1 MSERGTALMTKAGRQ
16 LDEIAAFLGTLNQ
29 ADLAK
34 PCADGSAGDTVDAAA
49 AHRAGDTV
57 GATASHMADG
67 YDHLG
72 RLLPTTGYVPGSQP
86 GGDHHS
92 HDHSHDHD
100 HARVPEALP
109 DLRARLM
116 GGKAR
121 IALLADL
128 TDEQLD
134 SVPPAVGLFAD
145 GRRTLEQVIE
155 AVIAHQAAH
164 FATLKRAVA

>member
-1 MSERGTALMTKAGRQ
+1 MSERGTALMTKASRQ
-16 LDEIAAFLGTLNQ
+16 LDEIAAFLGTLNE
-29 ADLAK
+29 ADLGK
-34 PCADGSAGDTVDAAA
+34 PCADASAGDTVDAAA
-49 AHRAGDTV
+49 AHRGGDTV
-57 GATASHMADG
+57 GATAAHMADG

-72 RLLPTTGYVPGSQP
+72 RLLQTAGCVPGSP
-86 GGDHHS
+86 TTAGHHR
-92 HDHSHDHD
+92 HH

-109 DLRARLM
+109 DLRARLV

-134 SVPPAVGLFAD
+134 SVPPAVGLFSD

>member
-1 MSERGTALMTKAGRQ
+1 MSARGTDLMTKASRQ
-16 LDEIAAFLGTLNQ
+16 LDEIAEFLGTLNE
-29 ADLAK
+29 ADLSR
-34 PCADGSAGDTVDAAA
+34 PCPDESTGDAV
-49 AHRAGDTV
+49 AHPGGDTV
-57 GATASHMADG
+57 GATAAHMADG

-72 RLLPTTGYVPGSQP
+72 RLLQAAGHGPGSPTTTG
-86 GGDHHS
+86 HHR
-92 HDHSHDHD
+92 HD

-109 DLRARLM
+109 DLRARLV

-121 IALLADL
+121 IAPLADL

-134 SVPPAVGLFAD
+134 SVPPAAGLFSD

-164 FATLKRAVA
+164 LETLKRAVA